1 MAIEFINEKP
11 LSEIQKGGGQEFPP
25 EDNKKVKE
33 LENQVKDL
41 TDKIAKIDDNKEKL
55 EDIETVKTNLDE
67 VKKALEIITGGVV
80 DESN

>member
-11 LSEIQKGGGQEFPP
+11 LSEIQKGVGQDLPP
-25 EDNKKVKE
+25 QSDNKKVEE

-55 EDIETVKTNLDE
+55 DEIETVKTNLDE
-67 VKKALEIITGGVV
+67 VKKSLEIITGGAT
-80 DESN
+80 E